1 MSFQPS
7 CKTGL
12 IPTYYMKQIELYN
25 TVNQQAKHYKKR
37 VSKKYETLFF
47 YSNTK
52 ITPRPKLYSINIPC
66 SFIYSAGDI
75 PLNFLNERKKEVREL
90 KPHCSD
96 NETRVY
102 LEADLSCIQNLY
114 LQPIITQY
122 FIDNKSE
129 IWLLFLIAHS
139 KR

>member
-47 YSNTK
+47 YP
-52 ITPRPKLYSINIPC
+52 I
-66 SFIYSAGDI
+66 
-75 PLNFLNERKKEVREL
+75 
-90 KPHCSD
+90 
-96 NETRVY
+96 TRVTP
-102 LEADLSCIQNLY
+102 LFQTLLY
-114 LQPIITQY
+114 KYPM
-122 FIDNKSE
+122 
-129 IWLLFLIAHS
+129 FLYIFG
-139 KR
+139 R